1 MDITAEERLEE
12 KLLIMVYSKEVFE
25 GNLIRQDRPRCCGED
40 INLFETKVSFKDIEL
55 GGKGYTLLEPI
66 CPVCGRRIEAAY
78 HLIH

>member
-1 MDITAEERLEE
+1 MDTTAEEKLEE

-25 GNLIRQDRPRCCGED
+25 GNLIRQDRPRCCGKG

-66 CPVCGRRIEAAY
+66 CPVCGHKAEATY
-78 HLIH
+78 SLIH